1 MPILVSYATSN
12 GSTRTVA
19 ERIALRLSQQ
29 LAPAE
34 VDCVPAATAPL
45 LSSAEGKKYSAV
57 VIGSAVH
64 AGYWIGPGRRFL
76 KQNGPYLSSGAEGV
90 APVWAFSVG
99 MPPTDDDLAKEQAM
113 LEKRLRSHLTGE
125 TLRGHHLFRGVFAK
139 TDLPW
144 VMRVMFTCCVPE
156 DKTRFG
162 DSRDWPA
169 IEGWADEVGA
179 AMREAGVVG
188 RPSTN

>member
-1 MPILVSYATSN
+1 MYVCMYVCVSFSSLNPHTQIIIIIQKERRGLLHPRPYNHLRQEHHGKQLTTAMPILVSYATSN

-113 LEKRLRSHLTGE
+113 LEKRLRSH
-125 TLRGHHLFRGVFAK
+125 
-139 TDLPW
+139 
-144 VMRVMFTCCVPE
+144 
-156 DKTRFG
+156 
-162 DSRDWPA
+162 
-169 IEGWADEVGA
+169 
-179 AMREAGVVG
+179 
-188 RPSTN
+188 